1 MIHNK
6 SHMAIINNNKLH
18 ILLEIMPIQI
28 LFFIFWSLAIVS
40 TYTDKSNVLA
50 VVIGSLIVIGSFLY
64 SMIYIFFFQKYSFD
78 LKAFWSKNKYLFPI
92 LLIFII
98 CACTTWDSWL
108 NLDGFIYY
116 TEIRRIRNFDFFHI
130 NNLMLGGHMSQ
141 GYSIFMLIGEFLT
154 PGNVIGA
161 RIVQCIMGVITIY
174 CFYSVADTV
183 LVCSDRM
190 DKALY
195 TALFA
200 FSPLLLCTIS
210 DLNSDFPLVCFF
222 TWMVYCGIKG
232 KYILQSFCG
241 ILLCFSKE
249 TGCILYGFYFIGI
262 FIYRT
267 ISVIKSRKKMS
278 IVILKK
284 IFTSDLWIAT
294 LGGILWIITF
304 LSLENKGWM
313 ENTEVSTE
321 QIGIHL
327 NSFAIYPDY
336 IMQRLR
342 QVFYINFAW
351 LFFYIIWLFICFM
364 IFRICK
370 NFFQK
375 INIKVEILFG
385 IILSFLGFLAYSCLY
400 VTWDHYRYLIPL
412 AFFLFFGTM
421 IAMDCICKNLRIK
434 KMILC
439 FLIVILF
446 CSNFYTFDP
455 ISEKFF
461 SMEGTGTGNILIPSR
476 MEADNNSIV
485 TINNTD
491 TRKYTITNNSRL
503 YNFESIY
510 MNICF
515 NQSLRKIHY
524 NNDALII
531 LPREYEYRSEYRAIA
546 SIFGVNVAGYS
557 EYYWDTQEERLNINC
572 ADEIEK
578 MKNDSRYCK
587 FNYRILNS
595 LDELSQE
602 EMGAYQHIYY
612 MALPFQ
618 KDFDHAKFLESADSK
633 YIDTVQYISWKWDIY
648 QIK

>member
-6 SHMAIINNNKLH
+6 SHMTIINNNKLH

-28 LFFIFWSLAIVS
+28 LFFIFWTLAIVS

-64 SMIYIFFFQKYSFD
+64 SIIYIFFFQKYSFD
-78 LKAFWSKNKYLFPI
+78 LKTFWNKNKYLFPI
-92 LLIFII
+92 FLIFII

-108 NLDGFIYY
+108 NLDGFQYY
-116 TEIRRIRNFDFFHI
+116 QEIRRIRNFDFIHI
-130 NNLMLGGHMSQ
+130 NNLMLCGHMSQ

-161 RIVQCIMGVITIY
+161 RIVQCIMGIITIY

-183 LVCSDRM
+183 LVCSDGI

-210 DLNSDFPLVCFF
+210 DLNLDFPLVCFF
-222 TWMVYCGIKG
+222 TWMICCGIKQ

-249 TGCILYGFYFIGI
+249 TGCILYGFYLIGL

-278 IVILKK
+278 VDILKK
-284 IFTSDLWIAT
+284 IFTLDLWIAM

-304 LSLENKGWM
+304 ISSENKGWM
-313 ENTEVSTE
+313 KNTEISAE

-327 NSFAIYPDY
+327 NSIAIYPAY
-336 IMQRLR
+336 IIQRLR
-342 QVFYINFAW
+342 QIFYINFAW
-351 LFFYIIWLFICFM
+351 IFFYIILLFACFI

-370 NFFQK
+370 NFFEK
-375 INIKVEILFG
+375 INIKSEILFG

-421 IAMDCICKNLRIK
+421 IAMECIHKNLRIK
-434 KMILC
+434 KLVLC
-439 FLIVILF
+439 FLAGILF

-455 ISEKFF
+455 ISEMFF
-461 SMEGTGTGNILIPSR
+461 WTENTGVGNILIYSGIGVD
-476 MEADNNSIV
+476 ENKIV
-485 TINNTD
+485 NVNKSDTRYTSATINN
-491 TRKYTITNNSRL
+491 SSC
-503 YNFESIY
+503 NFQVVHMY
-510 MNICF
+510 RCF
-515 NQSLRKIHY
+515 NISLKQLCY
-524 NNDALII
+524 DDNTLII
-531 LPREYEYRSEYRAIA
+531 LPCEYRNA
-546 SIFGVNVAGYS
+546 FGTTATLFGINVKGYS
-557 EYYWDTQEERLNINC
+557 EYYWDKRTEQLNINC

-587 FNYRILNS
+587 FNYRVLNS